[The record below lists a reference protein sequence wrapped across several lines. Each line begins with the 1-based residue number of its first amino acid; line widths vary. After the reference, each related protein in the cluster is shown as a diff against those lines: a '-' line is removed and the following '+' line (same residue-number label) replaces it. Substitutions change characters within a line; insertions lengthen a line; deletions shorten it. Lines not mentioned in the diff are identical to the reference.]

1 MSRRKNRNTNSRAQI
16 AEPPAHHADA
26 AVTMEPESY
35 GGNFAGALVS
45 PSRGLVQWGTL
56 DTRYDISSCDQRE
69 LMRRSRALVA
79 NSGLARVL
87 LTIAMMVGS
96 QSPLMA
102 SGDTEWDTIADA
114 LLKFENGSALICDRS
129 GQNNLETFQRLIE
142 FLAMRDGDCF
152 IVLTQTD
159 SGRAA
164 WRLFEGHVVNG
175 QPPDSYS
182 DKNWNQGI
190 RVNSDGRPTHY
201 YFEDQDNTGRGT
213 VIPAASVIHYAYR
226 DGVGVRGITAL
237 APAILHIIDII
248 ERRGY
253 TKATIKLRAMLGLSI
268 EQDVDGKP
276 AGNMPIVGQLRT
288 GPGTSP
294 AANLGKIANAGD
306 KGPKVEEI
314 TMAGNT
320 TSVMT
325 LAPGQKATILSDDS
339 PNPNAAE
346 FENELLRDVA
356 IGLQM
361 PPQVI
366 FWLEKQTGP
375 MVRFTVRMAE
385 RRLEQRRSYARNTFL
400 NRWIAYQLAV
410 GGKAGRLFPPGRA
423 IPDRWFACGY
433 QEPASMTID
442 VGRDGNLELKQLDAG
457 VSSLDDVIGPAG
469 GNWQD
474 TQRQKK
480 KEAEFIIDL
489 AKELEASS
497 GLPLAQCMAMLRTQ
511 GRSPDVIAGEDT
523 PAVAGKS

>member
-1 MSRRKNRNTNSRAQI
+1 MSRRKNRNTNSRAQV
-16 AEPPAHHADA
+16 AEPVAPSGGGTLLA
-26 AVTMEPESY
+26 EPESY

-79 NSGLARVL
+79 NDGLARVL

-102 SGDTEWDTIADA
+102 SGDAEWDKISNE
-114 LLKFENGSALICDRS
+114 LLRFENGSALICDRS
-129 GQNNLETFQRLIE
+129 GQNNLETFQRLLE

-152 IVLTQTD
+152 VVLTQTD

-164 WRLFEGHVVNG
+164 WRLYEGHVVNG
-175 QPPDSYS
+175 QPPGSYS

-190 RVNSDGRPTHY
+190 RVNGDGRPTHY
-201 YFEDQDNTGRGT
+201 FFEDQDNTGRGT

-226 DGVGVRGITAL
+226 DGVGVRGVTAL
-237 APAILHIIDII
+237 APAILHMIDII

-253 TKATIKLRAMLGLSI
+253 TKATIKLRAMLGLAI
-268 EQDVDGKP
+268 ETDVDGKP
-276 AGNMPIVGQLRT
+276 QGQMPIVAQLRT

-294 AANLGKIANAGD
+294 AANLGKVANAGD

-320 TSVMT
+320 TSVVT
-325 LAPGQKATILSDDS
+325 LAPGQSAKILSDDS

-400 NRWIAYQLAV
+400 NRWIAYQLSVA
-410 GGKAGRLFPPGRA
+410 GKAGRLFPVGKP
-423 IPDRWFACGY
+423 IPERWWSCGY

-457 VSSLDDVIGPAG
+457 VASLDDVIGPAG

-474 TQRQKK
+474 TVNQKK
-480 KEAEFIIDL
+480 TEALFIIDR
-489 AKELEASS
+489 AKELEAAS
-497 GLPLAQCMAMLRTQ
+497 GLPLSQCMAMLRTQ
-511 GRSPDVIAGEDT
+511 GRSPDVIAGEEP
-523 PAVAGKS
+523 PATTGKP